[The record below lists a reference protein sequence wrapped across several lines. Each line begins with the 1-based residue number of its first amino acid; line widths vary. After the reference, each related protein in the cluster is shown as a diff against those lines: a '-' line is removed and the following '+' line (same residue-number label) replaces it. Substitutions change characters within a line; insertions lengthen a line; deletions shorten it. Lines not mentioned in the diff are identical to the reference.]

1 MAGYLCQP
9 PHVFAMDRDA
19 LVDEMLNMAASARAK
34 AKVTQRAD
42 YAEMLLSVASDYE
55 QLAQC
60 ALTLTDMQRRLAT
73 SRPILVEAGP
83 LAEP

>member
-1 MAGYLCQP
+1 
-9 PHVFAMDRDA
+9 MDRDA

-34 AKVTQRAD
+34 AKVTRRAD

-60 ALTLTDMQRRLAT
+60 ALTLADMQRRLAT
-73 SRPILVEAGP
+73 SRRILVEAGH
-83 LAEP
+83 